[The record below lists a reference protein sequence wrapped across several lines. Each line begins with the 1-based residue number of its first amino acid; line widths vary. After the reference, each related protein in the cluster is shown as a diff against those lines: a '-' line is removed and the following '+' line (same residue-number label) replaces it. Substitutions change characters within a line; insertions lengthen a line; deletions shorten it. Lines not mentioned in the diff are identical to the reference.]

1 MPRRSSSAVVADLR
15 EYVARLAEQSEDN
28 DDLFMDPLSD
38 NPDGIPT
45 GDDIAAELEEFLRE
59 QGLG

>member
-15 EYVARLAEQSEDN
+15 EYVARLAEQSEDD

-59 QGLG
+59 QGLE

>member
-15 EYVARLAEQSEDN
+15 EYVARLAEQSEDD